1 MAVIADELIDA
12 VGILFKGSGNEVAV
26 PLDKIAAAIDNA
38 VMPVDDIGVNALAAD
53 HDVVSCA
60 TIKSIISITA
70 DQKICLAAAGKGVTT
85 GSAQHKGSVSSGCG
99 VHGLGAGLDKPVSE
113 VGELLG
119 DYVLYVRGEGIQ
131 VILEV
136 HRITFDISQGGRN
149 IIAIKADTA
158 GNISIVKQEFRR

>member
-1 MAVIADELIDA
+1 
-12 VGILFKGSGNEVAV
+12 
-26 PLDKIAAAIDNA
+26 
-38 VMPVDDIGVNALAAD
+38 
-53 HDVVSCA
+53 
-60 TIKSIISITA
+60 
-70 DQKICLAAAGKGVTT
+70 
-85 GSAQHKGSVSSGCG
+85 
-99 VHGLGAGLDKPVSE
+99 
-113 VGELLG
+113 LG